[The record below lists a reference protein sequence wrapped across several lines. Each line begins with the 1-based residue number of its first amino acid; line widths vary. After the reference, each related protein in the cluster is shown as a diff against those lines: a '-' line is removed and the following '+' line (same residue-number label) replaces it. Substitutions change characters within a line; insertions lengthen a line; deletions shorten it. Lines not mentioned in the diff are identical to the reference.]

1 MLNRSDHILIISD
14 FPSLPSLHH
23 LPTIATNPCTHLIEE
38 ERGKERKGYTWIIHH
53 SRSQE
58 TMGTFL
64 KDSFT

>member
-38 ERGKERKGYTWIIHH
+38 ERGKERKGVHMELYIILEVKKQWEH
-53 SRSQE
+53 S
-58 TMGTFL
+58 
-64 KDSFT
+64 